1 MYIYIY
7 SYIYITLYIYM
18 MLMFCLNK
26 QFHGESPTNSQG
38 VTFMGPG
45 GWAKPRQS
53 ERGPSG

>member
-1 MYIYIY
+1 MYIYIA
-7 SYIYITLYIYM
+7 IYIYM

-26 QFHGESPTNSQG
+26 QFHGESPTNSQR